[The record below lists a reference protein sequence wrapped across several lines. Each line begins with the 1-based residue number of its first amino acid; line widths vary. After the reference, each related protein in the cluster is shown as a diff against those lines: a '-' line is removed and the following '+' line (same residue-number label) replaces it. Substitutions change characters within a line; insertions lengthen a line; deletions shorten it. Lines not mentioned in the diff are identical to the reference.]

1 MKKKDVVIIGGGV
14 IGTSIAYELT
24 KRGKSVVLV
33 EKDTIGAHASSAA
46 GGMLGAQVEFAEPGP
61 LFDLSLRSRLMFPDL
76 QKELYAAS
84 GIDIQLKTPGMLRVA
99 FTEEEKSTLMKQ
111 AEWQTA
117 MGLPATWLDTKEV
130 RRMEPAVTD
139 GIVGALFLTE
149 DTQVSAPDLTKAF
162 AVAAAKH
169 GAAITENCEAIE
181 FYRQG
186 EQIIGI
192 ETTAGKLE
200 ADEYVIAGGAWS
212 GKIMKQLGHSLPIFP
227 VKGEA
232 FSVLSI
238 PHPIEKTIYSHGC
251 YIVPK
256 SGDRLLVGASVKD
269 CGFDARLT
277 IDGLQQ
283 LMAKAIRLLPVIKD
297 CPLEKTWAS
306 LRPQTAD
313 GLPYFGRLS
322 AYNNVS
328 IAAGHFRNGILLSPI
343 TGQLIAQLL
352 SGETTAE
359 ALEPFTDIRHS
370 IPVSQ

>member
-24 KRGKSVVLV
+24 KRGKSVALV

-186 EQIIGI
+186 EQMTGI

-283 LMAKAIRLLPVIKD
+283 LMAKAVRLLPVIKD

-352 SGETTAE
+352 SGEATAE